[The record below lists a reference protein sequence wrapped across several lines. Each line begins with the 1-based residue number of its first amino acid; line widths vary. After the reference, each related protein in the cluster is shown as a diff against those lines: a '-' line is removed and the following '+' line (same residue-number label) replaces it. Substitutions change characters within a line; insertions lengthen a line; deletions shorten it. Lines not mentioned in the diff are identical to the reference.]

1 MTRTRVRVIGASA
14 AAIRQLRA
22 IAPARLDVVDEP
34 LAEIDWML
42 VATGGQRSEAIRS
55 SGLPPFRVLEMPA
68 IAGDLDR
75 PDTDALRAVLVK
87 IRGHRRVASRDI
99 ATRHTP
105 RRGDRSTADGMSV
118 SMRS

>member
-1 MTRTRVRVIGASA
+1 MTTTRVRVIGASA

-22 IAPARLDVVDEP
+22 IAPARVDVVDEP

-55 SGLPPFRVLEMPA
+55 SGLPPFRVLEVPA

-87 IRGHRRVASRDI
+87 IASIGVWRAAISPLGTRLAAVIVRRL
-99 ATRHTP
+99 
-105 RRGDRSTADGMSV
+105 TA
-118 SMRS
+118 